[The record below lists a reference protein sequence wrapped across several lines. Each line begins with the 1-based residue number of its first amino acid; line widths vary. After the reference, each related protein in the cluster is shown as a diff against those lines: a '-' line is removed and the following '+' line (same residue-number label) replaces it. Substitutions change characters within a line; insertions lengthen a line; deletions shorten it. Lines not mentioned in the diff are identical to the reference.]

1 MASIS
6 SGTHPCGEDN
16 GILDS
21 SQRRDLPQGKDF
33 AQPFR
38 VITAVSERR
47 LIPFTKHYM
56 LMDTSQRVAVQSR
69 VIRYRLRGFIEIEYT
84 YIRLQHA
91 ARTKREASLFVTGKH
106 ATEV

>member
-1 MASIS
+1 MRNQSIHFDSIDKVVRHAGNRKVASIS

-33 AQPFR
+33 GQPFR

-56 LMDTSQRVAVQSR
+56 LMDTS
-69 VIRYRLRGFIEIEYT
+69 
-84 YIRLQHA
+84 
-91 ARTKREASLFVTGKH
+91 
-106 ATEV
+106 